1 MADHPARNLLI
12 EVNRLVKIYQVG
24 HEQVRALDG
33 VDLNIHKGDSLA
45 IMGRSGSGKST
56 LMHLLGCLDSPT
68 SGSYFLEQ
76 EDVSQLDDDRLAAI
90 RSQKIGFV
98 FQSFNLIP
106 ELNVV
111 ENVNLPFTYQNDPP
125 EHTIRLIE
133 EALNKVGL
141 SHRLHHHPRELSGG
155 EMQRVAIARALV
167 INPLLILADE
177 PTGNLDS
184 ENGKAILN
192 LFRELNE
199 QNVTVVIVTHDPEV
213 AKCCKRSIFMK
224 DGKIIEE
231 R

>member
-1 MADHPARNLLI
+1 MSQHAARNLII
-12 EVNRLVKIYQVG
+12 ETESLVKAYHVG
-24 HEQVRALDG
+24 QGVVKALDG
-33 VDLNIHKGDSLA
+33 VDLTIYRGDSLA
-45 IMGRSGSGKST
+45 IMGPSGSGKST

-68 SGSYFLEQ
+68 SGSYFLDG
-76 EDVSQLDDDRLAAI
+76 EDVSQLSDKMLAQI

-106 ELNVV
+106 QLNVV
-111 ENVNLPFTYQNDPP
+111 ENVEIPFTYQQQSRENPF
-125 EHTIRLIE
+125 ERIR
-133 EALNKVGL
+133 EALIKVGL
-141 SHRLHHHPRELSGG
+141 GHRLNHHPSELSGG
-155 EMQRVAIARALV
+155 EMQRVAIARALA

-199 QNVTVVIVTHDPEV
+199 QDVTIVIVTHDASV
-213 AKCCKRSIFMK
+213 ANCCKRLICMK
-224 DGKIIEE
+224 DGKIVED